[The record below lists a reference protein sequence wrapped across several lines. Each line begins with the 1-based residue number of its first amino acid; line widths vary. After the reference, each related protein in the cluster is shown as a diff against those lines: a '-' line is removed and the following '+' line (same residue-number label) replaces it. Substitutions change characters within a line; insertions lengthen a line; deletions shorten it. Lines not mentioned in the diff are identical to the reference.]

1 MSSVILEAHDLTK
14 EYRHTVALDHIDLK
28 IEKGKIYGFI
38 GQNGAGKTTFLR
50 LVTGLAFPTSG
61 TLSLWGK
68 TVEKELQE
76 QRKRIGCM
84 IETPALFPTM
94 TAYQNMEIQRIQR
107 GIPDKA
113 VIQKTLDM
121 VGLKDTGKKAVRNFS
136 LGMRQ
141 RLGIAIALL
150 NTPEFLILD
159 EPINGL
165 DPAGIV
171 EIRNLLKSL
180 NKEYG
185 MTILVS
191 SHILEELYQT
201 ASEFILIDKGKIIE
215 EISDRELNDR
225 CKRHIAIKATDPQK
239 ALIVLEET
247 LHTDSFKLMPDGMI
261 RLYDYLDDMEKVAA
275 ALSDAHILVTGLS
288 VAGDTLGGIR
298 TVTKKYGYS
307 NRSQL
312 QRWIVA
318 YQMYGDD
325 GLKISQKTFNYS
337 FEKKLTVVKL
347 YLSSKLSYQEVSLQ
361 TGIINP
367 NLISHWVCQYRSGGP
382 DALRPKKKG
391 LQKALDTNTPN
402 GKILSRF
409 EKEDTDTS
417 IEHVKELEA
426 ELHELRIENAFLKE
440 LRRLRLEDEAK
451 MRERRELS
459 TVSEENSN

>member
-1 MSSVILEAHDLTK
+1 MIKYSFEQKKA
-14 EYRHTVALDHIDLK
+14 
-28 IEKGKIYGFI
+28 
-38 GQNGAGKTTFLR
+38 
-50 LVTGLAFPTSG
+50 LVT
-61 TLSLWGK
+61 
-68 TVEKELQE
+68 
-76 QRKRIGCM
+76 
-84 IETPALFPTM
+84 
-94 TAYQNMEIQRIQR
+94 AY
-107 GIPDKA
+107 
-113 VIQKTLDM
+113 
-121 VGLKDTGKKAVRNFS
+121 
-136 LGMRQ
+136 
-141 RLGIAIALL
+141 L
-150 NTPEFLILD
+150 NGE
-159 EPINGL
+159 
-165 DPAGIV
+165 
-171 EIRNLLKSL
+171 
-180 NKEYG
+180 
-185 MTILVS
+185 
-191 SHILEELYQT
+191 
-201 ASEFILIDKGKIIE
+201 
-215 EISDRELNDR
+215 
-225 CKRHIAIKATDPQK
+225 
-239 ALIVLEET
+239 
-247 LHTDSFKLMPDGMI
+247 
-261 RLYDYLDDMEKVAA
+261 
-275 ALSDAHILVTGLS
+275 
-288 VAGDTLGGIR
+288 GGIR

-325 GLKISQKTFNYS
+325 GPKISQKTFNYS

-451 MRERRELS
+451 MY
-459 TVSEENSN
+459 V